1 MNKGRISNLNTQK
14 RHHLNEIV
22 PHRHPLRRTLHLA
35 NAREVAVQLDFSGKV
50 KTEQEAKHRLRLTP
64 TESRKQLMCLL
75 A

>member
-1 MNKGRISNLNTQK
+1 MNKGCISNLNTQK

-35 NAREVAVQLDFSGKV
+35 NAREVAAQLDFSGKV

-64 TESRKQLMCLL
+64 TEMRK
-75 A
+75 